1 MVNVIIY
8 LKKEHNAIEFVKFL
22 LTEKLVASASMDENN
37 VSYKLLDGKLY
48 EDVYTVITAQT
59 KSLLFNEIV
68 KLVEERIGDEIPI
81 ISSPIV
87 ASNRIFDDNI
97 KSKTIA
103 I

>member
-22 LTEKLVASASMDENN
+22 LTEKLVASASIDENN

>member
-1 MVNVIIY
+1 M
-8 LKKEHNAIEFVKFL
+8 KFL
-22 LTEKLVASASMDENN
+22 LTEKLVASASIDENN

>member
-22 LTEKLVASASMDENN
+22 LSEKLVASASIDENN

-48 EDVYTVITAQT
+48 EDIYTVITAQT

>member
-8 LKKEHNAIEFVKFL
+8 LKKEHNSIEFVKFL
-22 LTEKLVASASMDENN
+22 LTEKLVASASIDENN

>member
-22 LTEKLVASASMDENN
+22 LAEKLIASASIDENN
-37 VSYKLLDGKLY
+37 VSYKLMDGKLH
-48 EDVYTVITAQT
+48 EDIYTVITAQT

-97 KSKTIA
+97 RSKTIA